1 MKIEKIQINGF
12 GKFENKNIELN
23 DGINIIVGKNES
35 GKSTLLKFINSMLY
49 GISKNKR
56 GKNISD
62 LEKYKPWNAEKY
74 SGKIKYKL
82 DDNNEFEIYRNFKNK
97 ELKIYNNFGDD
108 ITPLFNVEKN
118 KEIPFFYEQTKVDED
133 LFVNSTEIIQ
143 NEIKIDK
150 VNQNLIIQKLSNL
163 ATTGNDNISYKKSI
177 DKLNKKQLEEIGTE
191 RSQDRPIN
199 KIINKID
206 NLKNEKKE
214 LEKYEDEKYEIE
226 KEYLAVIKG
235 EIDRRDILKLE
246 RGVQIEENTVTAPA
260 KIQVVGGTQHTVTLS
275 ITIHEGRNREVR
287 KMLEAINKELLSL
300 MRIRIGG
307 INLGKLPSG
316 EYRELNSTE
325 LAYISSLK

>member
-1 MKIEKIQINGF
+1 MERLQKYMARCGAASRRKCEEYITQGRVKVNGQTVTQLGTTVSASDKVELDGKLLQEQPKYVYIMLNKPEKVMSTSIDPEGRVTVTQLIDLPYRLYPVGRLDYNTSGL
-12 GKFENKNIELN
+12 ILLTN
-23 DGINIIVGKNES
+23 DG
-35 GKSTLLKFINSMLY
+35 
-49 GISKNKR
+49 
-56 GKNISD
+56 D
-62 LEKYKPWNAEKY
+62 AA
-74 SGKIKYKL
+74 
-82 DDNNEFEIYRNFKNK
+82 YR
-97 ELKIYNNFGDD
+97 L
-108 ITPLFNVEKN
+108 THP
-118 KEIPFFYEQTKVDED
+118 
-133 LFVNSTEIIQ
+133 
-143 NEIKIDK
+143 
-150 VNQNLIIQKLSNL
+150 
-163 ATTGNDNISYKKSI
+163 
-177 DKLNKKQLEEIGTE
+177 
-191 RSQDRPIN
+191 
-199 KIINKID
+199 
-206 NLKNEKKE
+206 
-214 LEKYEDEKYEIE
+214 KYEIE

>member
-1 MKIEKIQINGF
+1 MARCGAASRRKCEEYITQGRVKVNGQTVTQLGTTISASDKVELDGKLLQEQPKYVYIMLNKPEKVMSTSSDPEGRVTVTQLIDLPYRLYPVGRLDYNTSGLI
-12 GKFENKNIELN
+12 LLTN
-23 DGINIIVGKNES
+23 DG
-35 GKSTLLKFINSMLY
+35 
-49 GISKNKR
+49 
-56 GKNISD
+56 D
-62 LEKYKPWNAEKY
+62 AA
-74 SGKIKYKL
+74 
-82 DDNNEFEIYRNFKNK
+82 YR
-97 ELKIYNNFGDD
+97 L
-108 ITPLFNVEKN
+108 THP
-118 KEIPFFYEQTKVDED
+118 
-133 LFVNSTEIIQ
+133 
-143 NEIKIDK
+143 
-150 VNQNLIIQKLSNL
+150 
-163 ATTGNDNISYKKSI
+163 
-177 DKLNKKQLEEIGTE
+177 
-191 RSQDRPIN
+191 
-199 KIINKID
+199 
-206 NLKNEKKE
+206 
-214 LEKYEDEKYEIE
+214 KYEIE

>member
-1 MKIEKIQINGF
+1 MARCGAASRRKCEEYITQGRVKVNGQTVTQLGTTVSASDKVELDGKLLQEQPKYVYIMLNKPEKVMSTSSDPEGRVTVTQLIDLPYRLYPVGRLDYNTSGLI
-12 GKFENKNIELN
+12 LLTN
-23 DGINIIVGKNES
+23 DG
-35 GKSTLLKFINSMLY
+35 
-49 GISKNKR
+49 
-56 GKNISD
+56 D
-62 LEKYKPWNAEKY
+62 AA
-74 SGKIKYKL
+74 
-82 DDNNEFEIYRNFKNK
+82 YR
-97 ELKIYNNFGDD
+97 L
-108 ITPLFNVEKN
+108 THP
-118 KEIPFFYEQTKVDED
+118 
-133 LFVNSTEIIQ
+133 
-143 NEIKIDK
+143 
-150 VNQNLIIQKLSNL
+150 
-163 ATTGNDNISYKKSI
+163 
-177 DKLNKKQLEEIGTE
+177 
-191 RSQDRPIN
+191 
-199 KIINKID
+199 
-206 NLKNEKKE
+206 
-214 LEKYEDEKYEIE
+214 KYEIE

>member
-1 MKIEKIQINGF
+1 MSTSSDPEGRVTVTQLIDLPYRLYPVGRLDYNTSGLI
-12 GKFENKNIELN
+12 LLTN
-23 DGINIIVGKNES
+23 DG
-35 GKSTLLKFINSMLY
+35 
-49 GISKNKR
+49 
-56 GKNISD
+56 D
-62 LEKYKPWNAEKY
+62 AA
-74 SGKIKYKL
+74 
-82 DDNNEFEIYRNFKNK
+82 YR
-97 ELKIYNNFGDD
+97 L
-108 ITPLFNVEKN
+108 THP
-118 KEIPFFYEQTKVDED
+118 
-133 LFVNSTEIIQ
+133 
-143 NEIKIDK
+143 
-150 VNQNLIIQKLSNL
+150 
-163 ATTGNDNISYKKSI
+163 
-177 DKLNKKQLEEIGTE
+177 
-191 RSQDRPIN
+191 
-199 KIINKID
+199 
-206 NLKNEKKE
+206 
-214 LEKYEDEKYEIE
+214 KYEIE

>member
-1 MKIEKIQINGF
+1 MARCGAASRRKCEEYITQGRVKVNGQTVTQLGTTVSASDKVELDGKLLQEQPKYVYIMLNKPEKVMSTSIDPEGRVTVTQLIDLPYRLYPVGRLDYNTSGL
-12 GKFENKNIELN
+12 ILLTN
-23 DGINIIVGKNES
+23 DG
-35 GKSTLLKFINSMLY
+35 
-49 GISKNKR
+49 
-56 GKNISD
+56 D
-62 LEKYKPWNAEKY
+62 AA
-74 SGKIKYKL
+74 
-82 DDNNEFEIYRNFKNK
+82 YR
-97 ELKIYNNFGDD
+97 L
-108 ITPLFNVEKN
+108 THP
-118 KEIPFFYEQTKVDED
+118 
-133 LFVNSTEIIQ
+133 
-143 NEIKIDK
+143 
-150 VNQNLIIQKLSNL
+150 
-163 ATTGNDNISYKKSI
+163 
-177 DKLNKKQLEEIGTE
+177 
-191 RSQDRPIN
+191 
-199 KIINKID
+199 
-206 NLKNEKKE
+206 
-214 LEKYEDEKYEIE
+214 KYEIE

>member
-1 MKIEKIQINGF
+1 MERLQKYMARCGAASRRKCEEYITQGRVKVNGQTVTQLGTTVSASDKVELDGKLLQEQPKYVYIMLNKPEKVMSTSSDPEGRVTVTQLIDLPYRLYPVGRLDYNTSGLI
-12 GKFENKNIELN
+12 LLTN
-23 DGINIIVGKNES
+23 DG
-35 GKSTLLKFINSMLY
+35 
-49 GISKNKR
+49 
-56 GKNISD
+56 D
-62 LEKYKPWNAEKY
+62 AA
-74 SGKIKYKL
+74 
-82 DDNNEFEIYRNFKNK
+82 YR
-97 ELKIYNNFGDD
+97 L
-108 ITPLFNVEKN
+108 THP
-118 KEIPFFYEQTKVDED
+118 
-133 LFVNSTEIIQ
+133 
-143 NEIKIDK
+143 
-150 VNQNLIIQKLSNL
+150 
-163 ATTGNDNISYKKSI
+163 
-177 DKLNKKQLEEIGTE
+177 
-191 RSQDRPIN
+191 
-199 KIINKID
+199 
-206 NLKNEKKE
+206 
-214 LEKYEDEKYEIE
+214 KYEIE